1 MEDVKELSGE
11 IIYVTTPER
20 AINYKWEK
28 NFNKLSPEIQVVSI
42 EDIQN
47 IGRDVFDN
55 KRILLNTLLVKHP
68 FIPNK
73 YIEIDRTEE
82 AITKSKLNCLG
93 IILRYLGVSEYET
106 TFALENNA
114 TVTIDANGN
123 ASYKFVEGGL
133 KTKKI
138 STDNE
143 TRKYYRHEAF
153 SGEFSI
159 DNYEKAVD
167 MAKKFGLYGDE
178 DIYYLL
184 QNRNPQDLNLL
195 KSQEVKIELT
205 RELNSSL
212 DVAFNLSVS
221 GIFKLNA
228 NYNETIS
235 KRKKITI
242 ETKLIF

>member
-55 KRILLNTLLVKHP
+55 KRILLNTILVKHP

-73 YIEIDRTEE
+73 YIEIDRTED

-106 TFALENNA
+106 TIAMENNA
-114 TVTIDANGN
+114 SVECDRNGN

-133 KTKKI
+133 KSKKI
-138 STDNE
+138 CSENE
-143 TRKYYRHEAF
+143 TFKYYRHEQF
-153 SGEFSI
+153 PGEYSE
-159 DNYEKAVD
+159 DNYKKAVD
-167 MAKKFGLYGDE
+167 LAKKFGLYVDE

-184 QNRNPQDLNLL
+184 LNRNNDKNQL
-195 KSQEVKIELT
+195 KSQVIEIELT

-228 NYNETIS
+228 AYNETIN
-235 KRKKITI
+235 KRKKISIKTNL
-242 ETKLIF
+242 KF

>member
-93 IILRYLGVSEYET
+93 MILRYLGVSEYET
-106 TFALENNA
+106 TCVSEIYSN
-114 TVTIDANGN
+114 VERDANGN
-123 ASYKFVEGGL
+123 ASYKFVEAGL
-133 KTKKI
+133 NTKTI
-138 STDNE
+138 RTDNE
-143 TRKYYRHEAF
+143 TRKYYRHEF
-153 SGEFSI
+153 YPGEYSI
-159 DNYEKAVD
+159 DSWRKAVD
-167 MAKKFGLYGDE
+167 LAKQFGLYSDE

-184 QNRNPQDLNLL
+184 QNRDPKDLNLL

-205 RELNSSL
+205 RELNKSL

-228 NYNETIS
+228 NYDEIIK
-235 KRKKITI
+235 KRKKIVI
-242 ETKLIF
+242 ESKLIF